1 MGAPRAYHGGPHHE
15 IQTVNDLPVP
25 EGDWQEHYNAR
36 NRTYNGVLA
45 AGIVAFGV
53 TLTLVS
59 LFILNLK
66 DSIYSNLL
74 FQVINSGLIELQS
87 KPPKTYE

>member
-1 MGAPRAYHGGPHHE
+1 MGAPRAYHGGEHHAV
-15 IQTVNDLPVP
+15 QTVNDLPVP
-25 EGDWQEHYNAR
+25 EGDWQEHNNTK

-59 LFILNLK
+59 FKFSSNFK
-66 DSIYSNLL
+66 DSIISNFFFYSRPST
-74 FQVINSGLIELQS
+74 VD
-87 KPPKTYE
+87 

>member
-1 MGAPRAYHGGPHHE
+1 MGAPRAYHGGEHHA

-25 EGDWQEHYNAR
+25 EGDWQEHYNSR

-66 DSIYSNLL
+66 DSIVYNIKFL
-74 FQVINSGLIELQS
+74 IISGHQQWAH
-87 KPPKTYE
+87 

>member
-1 MGAPRAYHGGPHHE
+1 MNFLVVLGAPRAYHGGEHHAV
-15 IQTVNDLPVP
+15 QTVNDLPVP
-25 EGDWQEHYNAR
+25 EGDWQEHNNAK

-59 LFILNLK
+59 F
-66 DSIYSNLL
+66 
-74 FQVINSGLIELQS
+74 
-87 KPPKTYE
+87 KTFFKFKGFNYKYFFYFYFRPSTVD